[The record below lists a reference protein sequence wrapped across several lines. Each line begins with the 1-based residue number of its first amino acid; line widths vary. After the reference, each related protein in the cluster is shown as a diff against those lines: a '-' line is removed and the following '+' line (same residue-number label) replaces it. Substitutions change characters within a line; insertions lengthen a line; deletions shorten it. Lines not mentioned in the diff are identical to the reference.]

1 MKRVC
6 SPHLL
11 WIVAAVLVVGF
22 YTIDLQSNQA
32 SVISLPDFLSDNTDE
47 TVNTVEKPQTAE
59 TSQNSSPQALTEIN
73 DAIVDIAD
81 RTKSSVVTVTVT
93 QTVEARQN
101 PLSRF
106 FGDPRQQQPRE
117 YERQGQGSGV
127 IVSKD
132 GYILTNNH
140 VVEDANEVEVQL
152 FSDERLDAEVV
163 GSDPLTDI
171 AVLKVDASELDVI
184 KLGSSKDVRVGEL
197 VLAIGSPLQVDL
209 AHSVSM
215 GIISATDRTLGILE
229 QRGGYENFLQTD
241 AAINPGN
248 SGGALINMSGELIG
262 INTAIASRS
271 GGNEGIGFAVPV
283 DIAERVMESI
293 IENGRVV
300 RAYLGIT
307 RGGQV
312 DDAMARALDLDKPYG
327 IIIGNVSD
335 GGPADQAG
343 LQEDDVIQTLNGKP
357 IKSWNSFRTEVATSP
372 PGTEVELGIHRDD
385 EERTVNVTLEE
396 MPREM
401 IADQQPQ
408 QEPDLEKQL
417 GFRVQDLTPE
427 IAQKLELDPNQDG
440 VVVNQI
446 SQQSEAYRQG
456 LRQGYVIT
464 EINRE
469 PISNVSDFKEA
480 INNVAEQEDDV
491 VLLRVLYGENSE
503 LIAFEL

>member
-1 MKRVC
+1 MKQVRL
-6 SPHLL
+6 SHLL
-11 WIVAAVLVVGF
+11 WIFTAILIVGF
-22 YTIDLQSNQA
+22 YTLDLQSNQA
-32 SVISLPDFLSDNTDE
+32 SVIALPDFSSEN
-47 TVNTVEKPQTAE
+47 TVNAIEQSQTTEASQKP
-59 TSQNSSPQALTEIN
+59 SSQALAEIN

-132 GYILTNNH
+132 GYVLTNNH
-140 VVEDANEVEVQL
+140 VVEDASEVEVQL

-163 GSDPLTDI
+163 GTDPLTDI
-171 AVLKVDASELDVI
+171 AVLKVDANDLDVI
-184 KLGSSKDVRVGEL
+184 KLGNSEDVRVGEM
-197 VLAIGSPLQVDL
+197 VLAIGSPLEVDL

-215 GIISATDRTLGILE
+215 GIISATDRTLGILQ

-248 SGGALINMSGELIG
+248 SGGALINMNGELIG

-283 DIAERVMESI
+283 NIAERVMKSI

-327 IIIGNVSD
+327 VIVGNVTD

-343 LQEDDVIQTLNGKP
+343 LQEGDVIQTLNGKP
-357 IKSWNSFRTEVATSP
+357 IKSWNLFRTEVATSS
-372 PGTEVELGIHRDD
+372 PGTEIELGINRDG

-396 MPREM
+396 MPKEM

-408 QEPDLEKQL
+408 QDRSIEKQL

-427 IAQKLELDPNQDG
+427 IAQKLDLDPNQDG

-446 SQQSEAYRQG
+446 SRQSEAYRQG
-456 LRQGYVIT
+456 LRQGHVIT
-464 EINRE
+464 EINRN
-469 PISNVSDFKEA
+469 PISDVSDFKQA
-480 INNVAEQEDDV
+480 INNAAEQEDDV
-491 VLLRVLYGENSE
+491 VLLRVLSGETSE